1 MISEFISLI
10 GLQKLLQILLIL
22 ASSFILN
29 TVLRKLIRLPQ
40 KLETKRAKTLLSL
53 TQSLISIIIFTLGIT
68 FILTTL
74 EVDITPLLASAG
86 IAGIA
91 IGFGSQALVKDV
103 IAGLFLLAEDSIS
116 IGDLVKIGPNRGI
129 VSRIS
134 LRTVILKD
142 DNGSLI
148 IIPAGQIKEVI
159 NLSKEDVIVNI
170 DLPLKSNLKI
180 DPILKLLREEL
191 TALTE
196 DKRYQNWLTKKPL
209 IKGIEEIQVGQLIV
223 RATLHTKAHL
233 QWNLKREFLL
243 RVKRR
248 FEKEKIDLA

>member
-1 MISEFISLI
+1 MISKFLSFIGI
-10 GLQKLLQILLIL
+10 QKLLQILLIL
-22 ASSFILN
+22 TSAFILN
-29 TVLRKLIRLPQ
+29 SVLRKLIRLPQ

-53 TQSLISIIIFTLGIT
+53 TQSLISIIIFALGTT

-74 EVDITPLLASAG
+74 EVNITPLLASAG

-91 IGFGSQALVKDV
+91 LGFGSQALVKDI

-129 VSRIS
+129 VTRIS

-148 IIPAGQIKEVI
+148 IIPAGRINEVV
-159 NLSKEDVIVNI
+159 NLSKEDAIVNI
-170 DLPLKSNLKI
+170 DLPLKTHIPI

-191 TALTE
+191 AQITK

-209 IKGIEEIQVGQLIV
+209 LKGIEEIQIGHLIV
-223 RATLHTKAHL
+223 RATLHTKSAY

-243 RVKRR
+243 RIKRR